1 MYVPPIDLVQ
11 GLTVNLWDAID
22 KWAAIPATEETLEAR
37 VAAAA
42 DVEKAVTTALNLHDL
57 INARMVLDRMAHR
70 LRDGGPNDSRGTIRQ
85 QVTLAADMINKIVPR
100 SPLR

>member
-11 GLTVNLWDAID
+11 GLSVNLWEAID
-22 KWAAIPATEETLEAR
+22 KWAAIPVTAETLEAR

-42 DVEKAVTTALNLHDL
+42 EVERAVTTALHLPDL
-57 INARMVLDRMAHR
+57 INARMVLDRLAHR
-70 LRDGGPNDSRGTIRQ
+70 LRDGGPNDSREVIRQ
-85 QVTLAADMINKIVPR
+85 QATLAADLINKIVPR